1 MKNKSKTGTYLVLAA
16 IMMATGIAAFSSS
29 GKLLQKERQIGQ
41 QEREEIEYWV
51 FTANTPG
58 FKDTSKYIKVMLEHP
73 NDQNCP
79 IGESRPCV
87 FKPATGALSTKAQ
100 LHAELQGFVDDA
112 EILEASL
119 RTKGN

>member
-1 MKNKSKTGTYLVLAA
+1 MWYIFHLVLAV
-16 IMMATGIAAFSSS
+16 IMIATGIAAFSAS

-41 QEREEIEYWV
+41 QEREETEYWV
-51 FTANTPG
+51 FTANTAG

-73 NDQNCP
+73 NDQNCAV
-79 IGESRPCV
+79 GTSLPCV